1 MDRRGL
7 LGLGLAAGLAGGAG
21 PRLLQLRASAR
32 SAGLPFRA
40 GDFAMA
46 GIFDLDWLDEPR
58 FERVLDAMAGSPGGF
73 EAVRVF
79 GALNAGSREMDFP
92 TASGGTWADPAAE
105 PDFAVTLGLLER
117 LVGRGL
123 TPFLALTFFPPA
135 VSPSPIAP
143 PADLGRWQRLV
154 RGFLDR
160 AAARF
165 GAEEVARWWL
175 EAWNEPNMPN
185 FWAADFDRYLAL
197 YRATAE
203 AVRASG
209 HRVQLGGPA
218 LAWMPGGEG
227 EALMERFL
235 RFLAASPDL
244 QCDFLS
250 YHRKGAWTVEEGA
263 PRLERLVQAAERTA
277 EAALRLVPER
287 CARGLVLVNNEAD
300 MRVGFQH
307 PYQPRLT
314 ERFPCWLAA
323 SAVAHARL
331 SARYAARGLRFM
343 AAADH
348 ANQQLVQEPFDGRR
362 ALFTPVAPGRM
373 ADLVKLPV
381 FGFHE
386 MLRLLGD
393 GLCVAEMP
401 QGGLHHLLTSDAAR
415 IGALVAWQAEEAVAL
430 DWVIEDIPWPRVNL
444 ALFRIDARLS
454 NSFAAAGR
462 RMPAPAFEPEEAR
475 RLRLAAELAEAV
487 PIRRAIQAGGR
498 LRLTLRLDPFT
509 TVLAS
514 ITPFEDA
521 LPATPARIEAVADA
535 GNVRLR
541 WTPNRG
547 PRFHG
552 YEVVRLDRRGLIAPF
567 PLRGATWVDTAPP
580 HGVPLRYGV
589 RAVSAS
595 GARSGMAEAPPL
607 IL

>member
-1 MDRRGL
+1 MERRGV
-7 LGLGLAAGLAGGAG
+7 LGLGLAAGLVGGAG
-21 PRLLQLRASAR
+21 PRTVALRASGRATGAR
-32 SAGLPFRA
+32 FHRA
-40 GDFAMA
+40 DFASA
-46 GIFDLDWLDEPR
+46 GIFDLDWLDDPR
-58 FERVLDAMAGSPGGF
+58 FDRVLEAMAGSPGGF
-73 EAVRVF
+73 DTVRVF

-92 TASGGTWADPAAE
+92 TAPGGTWTDPGAA
-105 PDFAVTLGLLER
+105 PDFGATLGLLER
-117 LVGRGL
+117 LVRRGI

-143 PADLGRWQRLV
+143 PPDLARWGRLV
-154 RGFLDR
+154 RGFLD
-160 AAARF
+160 AVAVRF
-165 GAEEVARWWL
+165 GAEALAGWWL

-185 FWAADFDRYLAL
+185 FWAGDFDRYLAL

-209 HRVQLGGPA
+209 HRVRLGGPA

-235 RFLAASPDL
+235 RFLAANPAL
-244 QCDFLS
+244 PCDFLS
-250 YHRKGAWTVEEGA
+250 YHRKGAWTVEEGE
-263 PRLERLVQAAERTA
+263 PRLDRLVQAAETTA
-277 EAALRLVPER
+277 ELALRLVPER
-287 CARGLVLVNNEAD
+287 CARGLAVVNNEAD

-331 SARYAARGLRFM
+331 SARYASRGLRFL

-393 GLCVAEMP
+393 GLCAAEATP
-401 QGGLHHLLTSDAAR
+401 EGAFHLVTADAAR
-415 IGALVAWQAEEAVAL
+415 ITGLVAWEAAEPAAL

-454 NSFAAAGR
+454 NSFTAAGR
-462 RMPAPAFEPEEAR
+462 RMPRPAFGPEEAR
-475 RLRLAAELAEAV
+475 RLRFAAELAEAV
-487 PIRRAIQAGGR
+487 PIRRAIQAEGR
-498 LRLTLRLDPFT
+498 LRLNLRLDPFT
-509 TVLAS
+509 TLLAS
-514 ITPFEDA
+514 ITPFEDTP
-521 LPATPARIEAVADA
+521 PAAPAEIEAVADA

-541 WTPNRG
+541 WTPNREAL
-547 PRFHG
+547 FHG
-552 YEVVRLDRRGLIAPF
+552 HEVVRLDRRGPIAPL
-567 PLRGATWVDTAPP
+567 LRGATWVDVAPP
-580 HGVPLRYGV
+580 RGVPLRYGV

-595 GARSGMAEAPPL
+595 GARSGTVESDAV